1 MIRMTALLTLAFSA
15 ALLSLPASAE
25 LAGSWTLTID
35 TPRGKQNPK
44 LDVVQKD
51 GAYSGT
57 YHSLRGPVEINNV
70 QTDGKAFSFDIQ
82 ISVPIGVIDVTYSG
96 TIDGDGM
103 DGKVVN
109 PRGEVPFAGV
119 RDQ

>member
-1 MIRMTALLTLAFSA
+1 MIKMTALLTLALSA
-15 ALLSLPASAE
+15 MLSSLPASAE
-25 LAGSWTLTID
+25 LTGSWTLTID

-44 LDVVQKD
+44 LEVAQKD
-51 GAYSGT
+51 GVYSGT
-57 YHSLRGPVEINNV
+57 YHSLRGPIEINNV

-82 ISVPIGVIDVTYSG
+82 ISVPIGEIDVTYTG
-96 TIDGDGM
+96 VIDGDRM
-103 DGKVVN
+103 NGKVVN